1 METLGALKPLA
12 FASIAYSVGGQGVKL
27 SGVIINTKNAFESQL
42 DLSGLCTLSS
52 AKQKMMAVMKA
63 EMSVTDQST
72 FASDLVSDGSGKT
85 YGERYAYL
93 SACWAS
99 LASKS
104 SLRVLDSLNEEE
116 AYLPVLVFVG
126 FGTAVTC
133 LFMAKRRKEK

>member
-1 METLGALKPLA
+1 VETLGALKPLA

-52 AKQKMMAVMKA
+52 AKQKMMAVMEA
-63 EMSVTDQST
+63 EMSVTDQSA

-93 SACWAS
+93 SAYWAG
-99 LASKS
+99 LASGS
-104 SLRVLDSLNEEE
+104 SLRVLDSLNGKET
-116 AYLPVLVFVG
+116 YLPVLVFVG

-133 LFMAKRRKEK
+133 LFMAKRRKKK